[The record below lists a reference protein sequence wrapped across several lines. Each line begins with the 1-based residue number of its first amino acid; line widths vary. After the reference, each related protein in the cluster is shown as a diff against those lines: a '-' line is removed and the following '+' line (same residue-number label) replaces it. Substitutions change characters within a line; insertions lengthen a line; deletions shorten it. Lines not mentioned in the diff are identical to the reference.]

1 MDPLT
6 AISIFGPMAAQ
17 LVGGLRSNQRMME
30 RTAKEEA
37 DARQEVKK
45 RRATLPQYEI
55 ADSYNKFLQMSRQ
68 DAAADLEREAASQRE
83 ASTLGALKAGGARSL
98 LGGTQR
104 ASQQSA
110 LERGDIEARSQQRQM
125 DAMNTYAT
133 NQQNVMSTNFGY
145 DRRLA
150 ERELMEAKGSAQAA
164 RKARLEAEERKRA
177 LITDGISAGLGA
189 VGSLGGLFDKATAK
203 GAPEALEAIAAPKAL
218 PTGVGEKS
226 LQTPASP
233 MVSGLLN
240 SLNQSSSD
248 RSGTVAPSLLNS
260 LGSSFGSPLV
270 SNQGT
275 AGPLEQQ
282 FFDAFGTE
290 VSYGPESRGVDMAPI
305 PTMAQKGVLESLMS
319 NPAFISKFFPNGLPA
334 SLDPNVGAAIYDNSF
349 MYKDGGNVKKTKGEF
364 SHETNPIDIIQDGEK
379 VGEMTGG
386 ESILNPTQAKKIQK
400 YAEDGDSDLHKYVR
414 NLFNKFNKK

>member
-17 LVGGLRSNQRMME
+17 LIGGLGSTKRTME

-37 DARQEVKK
+37 DARQEVKN

-133 NQQNVMSTNFGY
+133 NQQSVMGTNFGY

-150 ERELMEAKGSAQAA
+150 ERELMEAKGSAQGA
-164 RKARLEAEERKRA
+164 RKARLEAEEKRRA

-226 LQTPASP
+226 LQTPTSGLLDGLIQSSASP
-233 MVSGLLN
+233 TVSGLLDGLAQRN
-240 SLNQSSSD
+240 GQQGDYEELLGSL
-248 RSGTVAPSLLNS
+248 RSNPFFTSKSFSFANTLPDILNPSL
-260 LGSSFGSPLV
+260 
-270 SNQGT
+270 
-275 AGPLEQQ
+275 
-282 FFDAFGTE
+282 
-290 VSYGPESRGVDMAPI
+290 
-305 PTMAQKGVLESLMS
+305 
-319 NPAFISKFFPNGLPA
+319 
-334 SLDPNVGAAIYDNSF
+334 
-349 MYKDGGNVKKTKGEF
+349 YKDGGNVKKTKGEF

-400 YAEDGDSDLHKYVR
+400 YAEGGDSDLHKYVR